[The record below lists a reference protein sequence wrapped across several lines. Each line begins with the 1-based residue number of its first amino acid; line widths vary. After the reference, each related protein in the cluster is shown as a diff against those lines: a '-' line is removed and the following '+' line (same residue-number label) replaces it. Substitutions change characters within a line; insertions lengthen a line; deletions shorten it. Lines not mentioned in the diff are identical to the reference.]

1 MENKPLEKY
10 TVSFGLSFA
19 VTSLLSALL
28 VIAKQMNAP
37 LKAWM
42 KALTGHHWITHAL
55 LVLAVFV
62 LLGLALAFVREGK
75 LDGRAMTTVVV
86 LSTVLSGLIVAGFFL
101 LE

>member
-1 MENKPLEKY
+1 MENKLLEKY

-28 VIAKQMNAP
+28 VIAKQTNPP

-42 KALTGHHWITHAL
+42 KAFAGHHWTAHAL
-55 LVLAVFV
+55 LVLITFV
-62 LLGLALAFVREGK
+62 LLGLVLAFVREGK
-75 LDGRAMTTVVV
+75 LDGRAMTMLVV
-86 LSTVLSGLIVAGFFL
+86 LSTVLSGLIVSGFFL

>member
-28 VIAKQMNAP
+28 VIAKQMNPP
-37 LKAWM
+37 LKTWM
-42 KALTGHHWITHAL
+42 KALTGHHWTTHAL
-55 LVLAVFV
+55 LVLIAFV
-62 LLGLALAFVREGK
+62 LLGLMLAFVREGK
-75 LDGRAMTTVVV
+75 LGGRAMTTVVV
-86 LSTVLSGLIVAGFFL
+86 LSTILSGLIVAGFFL

>member
-42 KALTGHHWITHAL
+42 KALTGHHWTTHAL
-55 LVLAVFV
+55 LVLGTFV
-62 LLGLALAFVREGK
+62 LLGLVLTSIREGK
-75 LDGRAMTTVVV
+75 LDGRAMTAMVL